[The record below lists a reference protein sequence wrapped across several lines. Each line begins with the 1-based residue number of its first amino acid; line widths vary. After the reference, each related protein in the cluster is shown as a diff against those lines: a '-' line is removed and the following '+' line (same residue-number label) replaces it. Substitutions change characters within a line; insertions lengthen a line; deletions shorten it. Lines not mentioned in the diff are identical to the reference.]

1 MNYLKRYNMTIN
13 NEAWEKLKK
22 QIEYHLKEVSNL
34 TDIRINYQVRIPNRG
49 TRNYLGLSVKINE

>member
-22 QIEYHLKEVSNL
+22 QIEYHLKEDSNL
-34 TDIRINYQVRIPNRG
+34 TDIRINYQVRIPNIG